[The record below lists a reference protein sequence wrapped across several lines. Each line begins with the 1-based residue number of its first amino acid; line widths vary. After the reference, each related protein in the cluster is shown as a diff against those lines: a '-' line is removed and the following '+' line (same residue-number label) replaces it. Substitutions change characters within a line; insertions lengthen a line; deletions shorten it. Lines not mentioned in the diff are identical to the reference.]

1 MLELGAGFNMEYT
14 GRENIIFNAMLLGL
28 GEQEISERLDE
39 IIQFSDIGEFIDR
52 PVRTYSSGMF
62 VRLAFSIA
70 AYVDAD
76 VLIVDEALAVG
87 DAAFQFKCLNRLEEL
102 LLKGITIL
110 LVSHDIQLIK
120 SYCSRAIYLSKGR
133 VIFDGDCETATELYL
148 RDSIETQRAEV
159 RSGSLIASGEHGNS
173 VIAYGN
179 GQGRFLSIRMGV
191 LDEARDYFDSGERVW
206 VEVLVQFDLP
216 VPEHPKITLTI
227 RDQRGYNLYGI
238 NNLLLGKALNVEPDG
253 RLRTRIS
260 FDCDLQAGEY
270 ALTFRLENSL
280 SESVCE
286 LMDKKVNAA
295 IFRVFNSPKCFDA
308 VVNLHGAFEPVPFCC
323 ETRATQ

>member
-1 MLELGAGFNMEYT
+1 MVGVIGCNGSGKSTLLQILAGTLRPTSGQVVRPERVAALLELGAGFNMEYT

-39 IIQFSDIGEFIDR
+39 IIQFADIGEFIDR

-148 RDSIETQRAEV
+148 RDSIEH
-159 RSGSLIASGEHGNS
+159 SGRKSA
-173 VIAYGN
+173 
-179 GQGRFLSIRMGV
+179 Q
-191 LDEARDYFDSGERVW
+191 EA
-206 VEVLVQFDLP
+206 
-216 VPEHPKITLTI
+216 
-227 RDQRGYNLYGI
+227 
-238 NNLLLGKALNVEPDG
+238 
-253 RLRTRIS
+253 
-260 FDCDLQAGEY
+260 
-270 ALTFRLENSL
+270 
-280 SESVCE
+280 
-286 LMDKKVNAA
+286 
-295 IFRVFNSPKCFDA
+295 
-308 VVNLHGAFEPVPFCC
+308 
-323 ETRATQ
+323 

>member
-1 MLELGAGFNMEYT
+1 MRERNFIRILGSAECEFQVFLGGCWSNRLQRLREVHLAADTCGYLAPYEWTGGSPRKGSGIVGAG
-14 GRENIIFNAMLLGL
+14 GRFQHGVHRQENIIFNAMLLGL

-179 GQGRFLSIRMGV
+179 GQGRFLSTRMGV

-216 VPEHPKITLTI
+216 VPEHPK
-227 RDQRGYNLYGI
+227 
-238 NNLLLGKALNVEPDG
+238 
-253 RLRTRIS
+253 
-260 FDCDLQAGEY
+260 
-270 ALTFRLENSL
+270 
-280 SESVCE
+280 
-286 LMDKKVNAA
+286 
-295 IFRVFNSPKCFDA
+295 SP
-308 VVNLHGAFEPVPFCC
+308 
-323 ETRATQ
+323 

>member
-1 MLELGAGFNMEYT
+1 MEYT

-39 IIQFSDIGEFIDR
+39 IIQFADIGEFIDR

-148 RDSIETQRAEV
+148 RDSIEH
-159 RSGSLIASGEHGNS
+159 SGRKSA
-173 VIAYGN
+173 
-179 GQGRFLSIRMGV
+179 Q
-191 LDEARDYFDSGERVW
+191 EA
-206 VEVLVQFDLP
+206 
-216 VPEHPKITLTI
+216 
-227 RDQRGYNLYGI
+227 
-238 NNLLLGKALNVEPDG
+238 
-253 RLRTRIS
+253 
-260 FDCDLQAGEY
+260 
-270 ALTFRLENSL
+270 
-280 SESVCE
+280 
-286 LMDKKVNAA
+286 
-295 IFRVFNSPKCFDA
+295 
-308 VVNLHGAFEPVPFCC
+308 
-323 ETRATQ
+323 